1 MNVIRR
7 GPVMLAYNGWG
18 DAATGPEVV
27 LLHGL
32 AGWSGEWA
40 PTVEWLSATH
50 QVVALDQRGHGHS
63 TRRPDDVS
71 RAAYVK
77 DVIALIETLHT
88 GPVVLVGHSLGGHTA
103 MLLAAQRPDLV
114 DRLVVVEATPERDAE
129 APERVR
135 RWLSSW
141 PIPFRSRSSAVDF
154 FDTLGYFRSA
164 LAAKTWAAGLDER
177 RDGLW
182 SRFDIDVMVEALR
195 EVAANDYWDQWRAI
209 RCPTLVVR
217 GEHGSVSSEQA
228 DQMLERLSGTDLIEI
243 ADAGHDVHLDQP
255 NRWCNAMTSFLRNT
269 PGSTTS
275 FNR

>member
-1 MNVIRR
+1 MAWRAGRASGLPPWNGSRPHIRLSRSTSAVTDTALADRTTCR
-7 GPVMLAYNGWG
+7 GPPM
-18 DAATGPEVV
+18 
-27 LLHGL
+27 
-32 AGWSGEWA
+32 
-40 PTVEWLSATH
+40 
-50 QVVALDQRGHGHS
+50 
-63 TRRPDDVS
+63 S
-71 RAAYVK
+71 RTSSPS
-77 DVIALIETLHT
+77 IETLHHT